1 MWVGLVVTINNYH
14 DNNNN
19 NNHNENIMSNLFMV
33 EIKKKTTKHQVMLLN
48 FTLID

>member
-1 MWVGLVVTINNYH
+1 MWVGLVVIINNYH

-33 EIKKKTTKHQVMLLN
+33 EIKKKHKTSSYVIEHY
-48 FTLID
+48 ID